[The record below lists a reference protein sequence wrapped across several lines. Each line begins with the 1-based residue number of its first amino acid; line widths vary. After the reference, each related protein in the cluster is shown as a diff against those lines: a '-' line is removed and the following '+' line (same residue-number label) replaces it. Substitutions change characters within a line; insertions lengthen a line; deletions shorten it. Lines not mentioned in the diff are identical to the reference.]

1 MRRIEG
7 FVFVLTVD
15 LSRLQERAGQCLD
28 QERVHISDGRVLRHL
43 QGGVEES
50 GQHGHRT
57 VRESLTDPSTLIYFR
72 ILPGIAILSGQ
83 IFVCGGE
90 VDSKI
95 LANGEVY
102 DPQDD
107 SWLPISN
114 MMVPRCEFGLVAL
127 NGCLYAFGG
136 WVGEDIGGSIEMY
149 DPGLNQWRMQGTMQE
164 PRFSM
169 GIVSYQGLIYI
180 VGGCTHSR
188 RHMQELVSYNPV
200 THEWTTLASML
211 VPRSLER

>member
-1 MRRIEG
+1 M
-7 FVFVLTVD
+7 
-15 LSRLQERAGQCLD
+15 
-28 QERVHISDGRVLRHL
+28 
-43 QGGVEES
+43 
-50 GQHGHRT
+50 
-57 VRESLTDPSTLIYFR
+57 
-72 ILPGIAILSGQ
+72 
-83 IFVCGGE
+83 CGGE

-107 SWLPISN
+107 SWLPIAN

-149 DPGLNQWRMQGTMQE
+149 DPALNQWRMQGTMQE

-188 RHMQELVSYNPV
+188 RHMQVIK
-200 THEWTTLASML
+200 TDCF
-211 VPRSLER
+211 